1 MKRWAL
7 ILLVVCGCPGKQ
19 ANGPSTGSQ
28 GSGGT
33 NIKPPDPIKDAK
45 TCDDVK
51 PRVEAMY
58 RAEAQVKEP
67 KRVEESV
74 ADNTAMVMKDCAK
87 DPAKTVPCLASA
99 GTVAE
104 LEKRCLVQ
112 LDDEGTEGEAMR
124 K

>member
-1 MKRWAL
+1 MKAW
-7 ILLVVCGCPGKQ
+7 LLAVMCACSSTHGTGPGRGSS
-19 ANGPSTGSQ
+19 GPGVGSA
-28 GSGGT
+28 
-33 NIKPPDPIKDAK
+33 PPVENAK

-51 PRVEAMY
+51 ARVQQMY
-58 RAEAQVKEP
+58 RDEAQVKEP
-67 KRVEESV
+67 KRVEEAV

-104 LEKRCLVQ
+104 LEKRCLAQ